1 MKKILQ
7 ISAEAWVLILSFLLP
22 LKFGIF
28 AGLPEA
34 TAFFPEDLFSYLVI
48 NWPATAFG
56 LLTAPALLLCL
67 AAFPDACGRY
77 RSQAWIFALLWSAGL
92 LLGALP
98 GLCGISSWDFAVLQF
113 NHFGG
118 IGCYALA
125 VYLLAAGS
133 AERRRHLL
141 AAAPAGGIKWRFSA
155 DGLVWDRAVFLGLCP
170 FTGVFGT
177 TGRQWRDRGRGF
189 AGEDG

>member
-1 MKKILQ
+1 MSRMKKILQ

-77 RSQAWIFALLWSAGL
+77 RSLAWIFALLWSAGL

-118 IGCYALA
+118 RQCGT
-125 VYLLAAGS
+125 
-133 AERRRHLL
+133 